1 VTELAPVTQA
11 PTSSPRRDG
20 EGIARGAALL
30 AGLTIVSRI
39 LGLARTLVFSQTVGA
54 TCLGTAYVTANQVPS
69 LVYELVL
76 AGALSSAMVPVLARS
91 AERSAIDPAEKE
103 RVRQISSALLTWTVV
118 LLLPFTLLIVVAAGP
133 IADVLNPANPNAQ
146 CVHGQVV
153 ATTASMLRVFA
164 PQAVLYGL
172 SVVLFSVLQAHRRFA
187 GYALAPA
194 VNSLVLI
201 AAYLAF
207 APLGKGLPLGRLPVS
222 AELLLSV
229 GTTLGVAAMVVVA
242 LVPTWR
248 LRLHLRPVFR
258 LPAGVAR
265 RAGGLVMV
273 GMVEVVAQDA
283 ASIVTITLANGLGAT
298 GALVIYNYALQV
310 FNTLN
315 GVLAVS
321 VVLSAFPV
329 LSARDGPD
337 FDRTC
342 ASSTRSVLLVTFLGI
357 ALTAAVTVPAAH
369 VLADQPGQVP
379 QLIDGFAL
387 LAPGLVG
394 TGVIAN
400 LGRVMLVL
408 GRLWIAAAALAGS
421 QVVVIGVQ
429 VLLAHLVPARLV
441 VAALAIGNS
450 AGLIAAAIPLFFVTR
465 RICGAAAVDGAGRAA
480 LAGLAAAVAG
490 GGVGAGLSLALP
502 ISHKLLAIAD
512 GAVAACCALAVFVAV
527 AFLLDRPD
535 VRALLPRLRRRGGT
549 EFVTGS

>member
-1 VTELAPVTQA
+1 MTELAPVTQ
-11 PTSSPRRDG
+11 TSTASPQRD
-20 EGIARGAALL
+20 EDAIARGAALL

-54 TCLGTAYVTANQVPS
+54 TCLGTAYVTANQVPN

-76 AGALSSAMVPVLARS
+76 AGALASAMVPVLARS
-91 AERSAIDPAEKE
+91 AELSATDPAEKA

-118 LLLPFTLLIVVAAGP
+118 LLLPFSLAIALAAGP
-133 IADVLNPANPNAQ
+133 IAEVLNPANPNAQ

-164 PQAVLYGL
+164 PQALLYGL
-172 SVVLFSVLQAHRRFA
+172 SVVLFSLLQAYRRFA

-194 VNSLVLI
+194 VNSLLLI

-207 APLGKGLPLGRLPVS
+207 VPLSKGLPLGRLPVS
-222 AELLLSV
+222 AQLMLSV
-229 GTTLGVAAMVVVA
+229 GTTVGVAAMVVVA
-242 LVPTWR
+242 LVPTRR
-248 LRLHLRPVFR
+248 LRLRMRPALR

-273 GMVEVVAQDA
+273 GMIEVVANDV
-283 ASIVTITLANGLGAT
+283 ASVVAITLANGLGTT
-298 GALVIYNYALQV
+298 GALVIFNYSNQV
-310 FNTLN
+310 FFTLN

-329 LSARDGPD
+329 LSARDGPN

-369 VLADQPGQVP
+369 VLATQPGQVP
-379 QLIDGFAL
+379 QLIGAFAW

-400 LGRVMLVL
+400 LARVMLVL
-408 GRLWIAAAALAGS
+408 RRLTIAALALAGS
-421 QVVVIGVQ
+421 QVVVIVAQ
-429 VLLAHLVPARLV
+429 VVLAELVPARLV
-441 VAALAIGNS
+441 VAALAVGS
-450 AGLIAAAIPLFFVTR
+450 TVGLTACAVPLFFVTR
-465 RICGAAAVDGAGRAA
+465 RICSAAAVDGAGRAT

-490 GGVGAGLSLALP
+490 GGVGAALSVVLP
-502 ISHKLLAIAD
+502 VSHIRLAIAN
-512 GAVAACCALAVFVAV
+512 GAVSACCAFAVFAGV
-527 AFLLDRPD
+527 AFLLDRSD
-535 VRALLPRLRRRGGT
+535 VRALLPRLRRGRGT
-549 EFVTGS
+549 EFVPGA

>member
-1 VTELAPVTQA
+1 VTELAPVTET
-11 PTSSPRRDG
+11 PTGSPRRDD
-20 EGIARGAALL
+20 EAIARGAHVL

-54 TCLGTAYVTANQVPS
+54 TCLGTAYVTANQVPN

-91 AERSAIDPAEKE
+91 AERAATDPEEKA

-118 LLLPFTLLIVVAAGP
+118 LLVPFSLVIVLAAGP
-133 IADVLNPANPNAQ
+133 IAELLNPANPHAQ
-146 CVHGQVV
+146 CVHGQMV

-164 PQAVLYGL
+164 PQALLYGL
-172 SVVLFSVLQAHRRFA
+172 SVVLFSLLQAFRRFA

-194 VNSLVLI
+194 VNSLILI

-207 APLGKGLPLGRLPVS
+207 APLGKGLPLGKLPVT

-229 GTTLGVAAMVVVA
+229 GTTVGVAAMVVVA

-248 LRLHLRPVFR
+248 LRLRMRPALR
-258 LPAGVAR
+258 LPTGVAR

-273 GMVEVVAQDA
+273 GMVEVVANDI
-283 ASIVTITLANGLGAT
+283 ASVVAITLANGLGTT
-298 GALVIYNYALQV
+298 GALVIFNYSNQV
-310 FNTLN
+310 FFTLN

-321 VVLSAFPV
+321 IVLSAFPV

-369 VLADQPGQVP
+369 VLASQPGQVP
-379 QLIDGFAL
+379 QLIGGFAW

-400 LGRVMLVL
+400 LARVMLVL
-408 GRLWIAAAALAGS
+408 GRLKVAAAALAGS
-421 QVVVIGVQ
+421 QVAVIVAQVV
-429 VLLAHLVPARLV
+429 LAELVPARLV
-441 VAALAIGNS
+441 VAALAVGS
-450 AGLIAAAIPLFFVTR
+450 TVGLTGCAIPLFFVTR
-465 RICGAAAVDGAGRAA
+465 RICGASAVDGAGRAG

-490 GGVGAGLSLALP
+490 GGVGTALSFVLP
-502 ISHKLLAIAD
+502 ISHKTLAIAD
-512 GAVAACCALAVFVAV
+512 GAVSACCALAVFAGVAY
-527 AFLLDRPD
+527 LLDRAD
-535 VRALLPRLRRRGGT
+535 VRALLPRLRHPGRL
-549 EFVTGS
+549 GSSPGA